1 MFFTDVFFI
10 AVALAMDA
18 FALTIANCTVY
29 NNLDKKSEWAMPT
42 AFGLFQFLMPV
53 IGFYLGKTFSDSVA
67 PAAGFLTSAVFFI
80 LGVKIVYDN
89 VKNHYSEEEISIP
102 DKAVNSAKFTLK
114 ILLIQAVATSIDA
127 FFIGASSFAFN
138 LTSPFICAL
147 IVGAITFSIVT
158 CALFVGKTLGK
169 TLGKYAEW
177 TGAVILFALSIKEFI
192 IALI

>member
-89 VKNHYSEEEISIP
+89 IKNHYSEEEISTL
-102 DKAVNSAKFTLK
+102 DKDNTAKFTLK

-147 IVGAITFSIVT
+147 IVGAITFSIVA

-177 TGAVILFALSIKEFI
+177 TGAVILFVLSIKEFI
-192 IALI
+192 MALI

>member
-89 VKNHYSEEEISIP
+89 IKNHYSEEEISTL
-102 DKAVNSAKFTLK
+102 DKDNTAKFTLK

>member
-53 IGFYLGKTFSDSVA
+53 VGFYLGKTFSDSVA

-89 VKNHYSEEEISIP
+89 IKNHYSEEEISTL
-102 DKAVNSAKFTLK
+102 DKDNTAKFTLK

-147 IVGAITFSIVT
+147 IVGAITFSIVA

-177 TGAVILFALSIKEFI
+177 TGAVILFVLSIKEFI
-192 IALI
+192 MALI